1 MLISMKKKCSPKEKE
16 LPSLDFHNYHPPL
29 KEAKLRLIS
38 FIEQNRRLKKK
49 VVKIIHGYGSHG
61 VGGVL
66 RVGLRREL
74 VKMQTNNRIKC
85 FIEGEELNPSSDNN
99 RKILQDYPM
108 IELDPKLKGFNEG
121 ITIVIIS

>member
-1 MLISMKKKCSPKEKE
+1 MKKKSRSRAKE
-16 LPSLDFHNYHPPL
+16 LPSLDFHDYHPTL
-29 KEAKLRLIS
+29 KEATLRLNS
-38 FIEQNRRLKKK
+38 FLEQNRRLNKRA
-49 VVKIIHGYGSHG
+49 VKIIHGYGSHG

-85 FIEGEELNPSSDNN
+85 FIEGEELNLSSEVN
-99 RKILQDYPM
+99 RKILQEYPM
-108 IELDPKLKGFNEG
+108 IEHDPKLYGFNEG